1 MIVPALIES
10 LIQCLPCLPSVSQKV
25 SGSPSVNASFESS
38 SWNEITTFTFNLHH
52 KSWLNT
58 WTWGMDRI
66 SKRLSHSYAF
76 TLTLSLQRS
85 HEQLSIQSALQ
96 FLCQFGEFGI
106 RSPYISL
113 IDNIFFF
120 MTVVC
125 LILYWHRKEKFCL
138 DHSKK

>member
-1 MIVPALIES
+1 MFTLSAICFPEGIW
-10 LIQCLPCLPSVSQKV
+10 ITICQCIFWVLLL
-25 SGSPSVNASFESS
+25 E
-38 SWNEITTFTFNLHH
+38 WNYYFIFILHH

-66 SKRLSHSYAF
+66 SKRLIHSYEF

-85 HEQLSIQSALQ
+85 HEQLSLQSALQ

-120 MTVVC
+120 FFMTVVC
-125 LILYWHRKEKFCL
+125 LILYWHSKEKFCL